1 MAIFE
6 VATKDPAY
14 TAEVG
19 WARALPGYWFA
30 LYDQG
35 GRTVSH
41 GGVEY
46 PIGSLYDLVAKTVG
60 VLDWG
65 EETATLRKLRDAPW
79 REQAAEDDGS
89 PVSDVLLRALGRVA

>member
-14 TAEVG
+14 RAEVG
-19 WARALPGYWFA
+19 WVRTIPGYFFA
-30 LYDQG
+30 VYDEDG
-35 GRTVSH
+35 KTFAH

-60 VLDWG
+60 IIDWSA
-65 EETATLRKLRDAPW
+65 ESTTLRKLLHAPW